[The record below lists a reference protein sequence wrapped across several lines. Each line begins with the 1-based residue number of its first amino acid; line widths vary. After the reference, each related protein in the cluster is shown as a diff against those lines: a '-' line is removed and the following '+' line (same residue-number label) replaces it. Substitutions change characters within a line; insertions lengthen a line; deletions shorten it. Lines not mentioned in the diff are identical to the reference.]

1 MDNRSNKSSLLL
13 CAANGLTL
21 EWQYQLGDLDR
32 LQWVKNEQDEKTLV
46 ASAEV
51 VENPALAGVDVLPT
65 FLPQITWT
73 CSPFAPIRG
82 RGGSG
87 RGRGA
92 LE

>member
-32 LQWVKNEQDEKTLV
+32 LQCVKNEQDEKTLV

-51 VENPALAGVDVLPT
+51 VENPALAGV
-65 FLPQITWT
+65 
-73 CSPFAPIRG
+73 
-82 RGGSG
+82 
-87 RGRGA
+87 
-92 LE
+92 